1 MAPAIIS
8 QSTLGSEKGI
18 SDMKLVLQQQQ
29 AATFRPATREMTK
42 TNSGSNTAFIN
53 GNNYETN
60 VDITK
65 DDLNLVDDQDV
76 EGQECGVQRMMSESD
91 YGYSEQSDSQ
101 PEMIESF
108 DQEDYLIGNFSLSQ
122 AKAEE
127 KSSGQFRDKSATIAM
142 KNVHVERWVQETL
155 EACQNPFADS
165 FQAEDIRSSEFIF
178 SENETSQLNSFNIQL
193 CCGITHDYEC
203 GEERAQLISSLENP
217 LDVWEEME
225 SQIEQLEI
233 IEDSY
238 LQPTESPEMEIV
250 PQDMPESRVSA
261 LTRRVFE
268 WLRKVLVAANP
279 ETDPARPDDVA
290 DAGLQG
296 PEESF
301 SMPRRRDSLRIHL
314 FRNTF
319 GKGMA
324 EIAREM
330 LKLTKTPE
338 TAEAN
343 GSHVVVDEEIS
354 SAEYE
359 SSSSSE
365 ERAASISELESL
377 VETIDQRL
385 SETET
390 ESEADQIY
398 TQGTQSGDALQA
410 IAPRLETEEISDMD
424 LDGSSFLGFF
434 AEQKPENSSQS
445 IHEISDQELFER
457 LFPNDGFSDVTDD
470 ETSILEYV
478 QGAHSAQLIEDLSE
492 ESILSEDGSIDSE
505 DDTISDADATSYSG
519 SISTEEID
527 SGNDGDSANDQSEHD
542 SREMLE
548 SELMVD
554 RKGAVICWKDL
565 LISDDRQEFFMDAV
579 ENFNNGEALLAT
591 QELKYAVDLMATPG
605 LTIIEKANLDLSASG
620 PLLERRKSL
629 VFADEL
635 SGNDQENTLA
645 RRSSTAS
652 KCVLKK
658 TRSRAPEKLS
668 IKRYAQPSD
677 EQAMKAVEKDIKRRV
692 LVCWEGIRS
701 FGECQKLSERKQL
714 FMLFTDCFM
723 FLRNFADEADALSLD
738 YCCYLGRVR
747 STILE
752 AVASVYAC
760 GDKLTMLADFINT
773 SNCSMSTM
781 EEVSGQAK
789 SLLHSLRASDPL
801 VEAVQQALTQLSIE
815 DVAAIQAMSD
825 VGKMFNFHANHFHEV
840 HECLLRT
847 SLAASMDVE
856 KMKSLTGY
864 NAHYEVIKTFQQH
877 ATTCETETAREII
890 FEFQSRIDELKEL
903 KHDLST
909 FSTEVLS
916 TLDNVKRDLGVL

>member
-1 MAPAIIS
+1 
-8 QSTLGSEKGI
+8 
-18 SDMKLVLQQQQ
+18 MKLVLQQQQ
-29 AATFRPATREMTK
+29 AEAFRPATPEMTK

-53 GNNYETN
+53 GDNYET
-60 VDITK
+60 VADFTK
-65 DDLNLVDDQDV
+65 NDSNLVNDQDV
-76 EGQECGVQRMMSESD
+76 EGQQCGVQRMMSEIEYDS
-91 YGYSEQSDSQ
+91 SEQSDSQ
-101 PEMIESF
+101 PEMVESF
-108 DQEDYLIGNFSLSQ
+108 DQEDVLIGNFSLSQ

-155 EACQNPFADS
+155 EACQNPFADT
-165 FQAEDIRSSEFIF
+165 FQAEDICSSEFVF
-178 SENETSQLNSFNIQL
+178 QENKTSHLNSSNIQL

-203 GEERAQLISSLENP
+203 DEKRAQLISSLENP

-238 LQPTESPEMEIV
+238 LQPTESLEMEIV
-250 PQDMPESRVSA
+250 PQYLPESRVSA
-261 LTRRVFE
+261 LTRKVFE
-268 WLRKVLVAANP
+268 WSRKVLVAANP
-279 ETDPARPDDVA
+279 ETDPVHPNDVV

-296 PEESF
+296 PDEST
-301 SMPRRRDSLRIHL
+301 SMPRRRDSLRIHS

-330 LKLTKTPE
+330 SKLTKAPE

-343 GSHVVVDEEIS
+343 GSLVVVDEEIS

-359 SSSSSE
+359 SSSASE

-398 TQGTQSGDALQA
+398 TRGTQSVDSLQA
-410 IAPRLETEEISDMD
+410 IAPRLETEEISDLD

-434 AEQKPENSSQS
+434 AEQRPENSSQS

-457 LFPNDGFSDVTDD
+457 LFPNDGFSDATDD

-519 SISTEEID
+519 SISTEELN
-527 SGNDGDSANDQSEHD
+527 SGNDGDSSNDQSERD
-542 SREMLE
+542 SREMSE
-548 SELMVD
+548 SESMVD
-554 RKGAVICWKDL
+554 REGAVICWKDL

-591 QELKYAVDLMATPG
+591 QELKYAVDSMATPG

-635 SGNDQENTLA
+635 SGKEQENTLA

-658 TRSRAPEKLS
+658 TRSRAPEILS

-677 EQAMKAVEKDIKRRV
+677 EQDMKAVEKDIRRRV
-692 LVCWEGIRS
+692 LLCWEGIRS
-701 FGECQKLSERKQL
+701 FGECQKLAERKQL
-714 FMLFTDCFM
+714 FSLFTDCFM

-747 STILE
+747 STISE

-801 VEAVQQALTQLSIE
+801 VEAVQQALTQSSIE

>member
-1 MAPAIIS
+1 
-8 QSTLGSEKGI
+8 
-18 SDMKLVLQQQQ
+18 MKLVLQQQE
-29 AATFRPATREMTK
+29 AEALRSATPDMTK
-42 TNSGSNTAFIN
+42 TNSGSNTAFMN
-53 GNNYETN
+53 GDKYET
-60 VDITK
+60 VAGFTK
-65 DDLNLVDDQDV
+65 DDLNLVDDDEA

-101 PEMIESF
+101 PEIIESF
-108 DQEDYLIGNFSLSQ
+108 DQEDSLIGNFSLSQ

-178 SENETSQLNSFNIQL
+178 LENETSQLNSFNIQL

-217 LDVWEEME
+217 LDVWEEMD

-250 PQDMPESRVSA
+250 PQYLPESRVSA

-268 WLRKVLVAANP
+268 WSRKVLVAANP
-279 ETDPARPDDVA
+279 ATDPVRPNELV

-296 PEESF
+296 PEEST
-301 SMPRRRDSLRIHL
+301 SMPRRRDSLRIHS

-330 LKLTKTPE
+330 SKLTKTPE

-343 GSHVVVDEEIS
+343 VALVVVDEEIS

-359 SSSSSE
+359 SSSAAE

-398 TQGTQSGDALQA
+398 TRGTQSVDALQA
-410 IAPRLETEEISDMD
+410 IAPRLETEEISDLD

-434 AEQKPENSSQS
+434 AEQRPENSSQS

-505 DDTISDADATSYSG
+505 DDTISDAETSSYSGG
-519 SISTEEID
+519 SISTEELN
-527 SGNDGDSANDQSEHD
+527 SGNDGNSANDQSEHD
-542 SREMLE
+542 SREMSE
-548 SELMVD
+548 SESMVD
-554 RKGAVICWKDL
+554 REGAVICWKDL

-591 QELKYAVDLMATPG
+591 QELKYAVDSMATPG
-605 LTIIEKANLDLSASG
+605 LTIIEKANLDLSTSG

-635 SGNDQENTLA
+635 SGKEQEHTLA

-658 TRSRAPEKLS
+658 TRSRAPEILS
-668 IKRYAQPSD
+668 IKRYAQPSN

-692 LVCWEGIRS
+692 LLCWEGIRS
-701 FGECQKLSERKQL
+701 FGECQKLAERKQL

-747 STILE
+747 STISE

-789 SLLHSLRASDPL
+789 SLLHSLSASDPL
-801 VEAVQQALTQLSIE
+801 VEAVQQALTQSSIE

-840 HECLLRT
+840 HDCLLRT

-856 KMKSLTGY
+856 KMKNLTGY

-909 FSTEVLS
+909 FADEVLS